1 MNIDLTGRRFGR
13 LIAIEPT
20 EYRYNKCI
28 VWFCRCD
35 CGNHVLVSSSRLTHN
50 LVMDCGCLCGKPV
63 QAVLDDY
70 VKNYRGGWKNKKWKE
85 QVKKQNG
92 SICQKCGNDKNLII
106 HHIYSYKENWDRRH
120 DVNNGVVLCQECH
133 KKFHKSFG
141 YRNNTEEQLVEF
153 LSNL

>member
-1 MNIDLTGRRFGR
+1 
-13 LIAIEPT
+13 
-20 EYRYNKCI
+20 
-28 VWFCRCD
+28 
-35 CGNHVLVSSSRLTHN
+35 
-50 LVMDCGCLCGKPV
+50 MDCGCLCGKPV